1 MDLTETSTAAMD
13 DLSSGAPTADW
24 TSATKAAAPP
34 PGPWRRLR
42 CDGGWGVVTAS
53 TGNREIGGAPA
64 ASPKGSAGA
73 AGPPPSLPRL
83 PRPRAPPRRRSS
95 QILAA
100 RQPRASSSSSPPPL
114 LRSN

>member
-1 MDLTETSTAAMD
+1 MTIWGKERRKTVDLTETSTAAMD

-73 AGPPPSLPRL
+73 AGPPFLHRHYPGCRGRALRLSLDGG
-83 PRPRAPPRRRSS
+83 RRRRFFS
-95 QILAA
+95 
-100 RQPRASSSSSPPPL
+100 
-114 LRSN
+114 